1 MRLHSGQRAWLLQR
15 LTALLLLAACFAGV
29 VTLLRVPQP
38 GYAQWRAFFA
48 DGHGATLTAV
58 AYLAA
63 CLHGWVGARDVIL
76 DYVQPTALRIAALVL
91 VGVLLLATS
100 IRLALLL
107 AAQFVR

>member
-15 LTALLLLAACFAGV
+15 LTALLLLAACLAGLV
-29 VTLLRVPQP
+29 MLTRAPQP
-38 GYAQWRAFFA
+38 DYVQWQAFFA

-58 AYLAA
+58 AYLAV

-76 DYVQPTALRIAALVL
+76 DYVQPTALRVATLAL